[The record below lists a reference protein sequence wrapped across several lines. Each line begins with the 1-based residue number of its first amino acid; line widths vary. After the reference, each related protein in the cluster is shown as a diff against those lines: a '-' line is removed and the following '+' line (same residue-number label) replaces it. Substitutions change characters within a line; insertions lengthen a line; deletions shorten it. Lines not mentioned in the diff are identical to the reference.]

1 MAAKH
6 PEKIVKVAIDP
17 VSGFMPFHGRELAFG
32 LGLKGKEV
40 GKAVAFMKA
49 STSVSSSATRHWSRS
64 IRWW

>member
-1 MAAKH
+1 
-6 PEKIVKVAIDP
+6 
-17 VSGFMPFHGRELAFG
+17 MPFHGRELAFG

-49 STSVSSSATRHWSRS
+49 STSVSSSATRYWSRS